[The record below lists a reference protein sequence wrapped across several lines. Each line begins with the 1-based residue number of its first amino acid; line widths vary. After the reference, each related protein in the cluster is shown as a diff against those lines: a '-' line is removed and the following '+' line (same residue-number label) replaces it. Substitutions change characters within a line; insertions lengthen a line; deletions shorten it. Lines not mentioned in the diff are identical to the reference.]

1 MTPVMDTQIHDIALR
16 VLLIP
21 LGQVIL
27 RELDQKI
34 KRRKRENWFDIY
46 LTIFIIMN
54 NFEFIFSDVLE
65 YTARHGLKGA

>member
-27 RELDQKI
+27 RGLDQKI

-46 LTIFIIMN
+46 LTIFIIMKQ
-54 NFEFIFSDVLE
+54 L
-65 YTARHGLKGA
+65 